1 VSLTSDVRTYLIDQ
15 GIAASDTTSDW
26 AILIGGLSDQLNQPH
41 MAILETSG
49 FAPINVMG
57 SDYLSRPA
65 FQILVR
71 GEAGQYANAE
81 AKAHAVYDTLHRAS
95 FAYLQTVEA
104 AQNPVWLGYDE
115 DHARPQWSLN
125 FTTIRN
131 T

>member
-15 GIAASDTTSDW
+15 GIASSDTTADW
-26 AILIGGLSDQLNQPH
+26 AILIGGLSDQLDQPH
-41 MAILETSG
+41 LAVLETSG

-71 GEAGQYANAE
+71 GATGDYANAE
-81 AKAHAVYDTLHRAS
+81 SKAHAVYDTLHRTS
-95 FAYLQTVEA
+95 FAYQQTVEA

>member
-1 VSLTSDVRTYLIDQ
+1 MSLTSDVRTYLIDQ

-26 AILIGGLSDQLNQPH
+26 AILIGGLSDQLDQPH
-41 MAILETSG
+41 LAVIETSG

-57 SDYLSRPA
+57 SNYLSRPA
-65 FQILVR
+65 FQILVQGAA
-71 GEAGQYANAE
+71 GEYATTE
-81 AKAHAVYDTLHRAS
+81 AKAYAVYDTLRRAS

-115 DHARPQWSLN
+115 DTQKPRWSLN

>member
-15 GIAASDTTSDW
+15 GIASSDTTADW
-26 AILIGGLSDQLNQPH
+26 AILIGGLSDQLDQPH
-41 MAILETSG
+41 LAVLETSG

-71 GEAGQYANAE
+71 GATGDYANAE
-81 AKAHAVYDTLHRAS
+81 SKAHAVYDTLHRTS
-95 FAYLQTVEA
+95 FAYQQTVEA

-115 DHARPQWSLN
+115 DYARPQWSLN

>member
-1 VSLTSDVRTYLIDQ
+1 MSLTSDVRTYLIDQ

-41 MAILETSG
+41 LAVLETSG

-57 SDYLSRPA
+57 SNYLSRPA

-71 GEAGQYANAE
+71 GAAGQYAATE
-81 AKAHAVYDTLHRAS
+81 TKAHAVYDTLHRAS
-95 FAYLQTVEA
+95 FAYQQTVEA